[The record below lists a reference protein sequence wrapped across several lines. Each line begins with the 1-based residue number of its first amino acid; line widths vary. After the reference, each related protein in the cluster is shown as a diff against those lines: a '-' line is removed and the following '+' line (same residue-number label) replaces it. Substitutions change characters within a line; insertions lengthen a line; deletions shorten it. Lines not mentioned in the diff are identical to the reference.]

1 MWKKDYLLEVYEGN
15 YIWKKFHQEPWTSK
29 LKLPNLVAV
38 LSQKKKNKL
47 ENETRHL
54 TWTLKLFHSDKTYK
68 AA

>member
-1 MWKKDYLLEVYEGN
+1 MWKKNYLLEVYEEN
-15 YIWKKFHQEPWTSK
+15 YIWKQFHQEPWTSK

-47 ENETRHL
+47 ENETWRL

-68 AA
+68 TA